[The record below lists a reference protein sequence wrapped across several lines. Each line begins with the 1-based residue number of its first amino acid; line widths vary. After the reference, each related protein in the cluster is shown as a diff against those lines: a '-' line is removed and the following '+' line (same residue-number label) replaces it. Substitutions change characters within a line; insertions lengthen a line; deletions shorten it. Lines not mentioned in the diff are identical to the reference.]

1 MHKHR
6 EEQEQTSSSNPQ
18 ELRFSAGDKVTLG
31 DKSGK
36 VYWIIR
42 QSLAVQLLRWATAIN
57 WQHRFNWLRGVQ
69 SKQFSIT
76 RCERFKTQ
84 SSFDMACGCNSALLS
99 VSVLSRGREG
109 KSDKHLMP
117 STVAIDV
124 LGYQWNQSV
133 GGWNLNQKLIEVLRA
148 ACSDIIP
155 LLFFQPADPIS
166 GARSFSPSLNPLRF
180 DFGQLIKYA

>member
-76 RCERFKTQ
+76 RCERFKAQ
-84 SSFDMACGCNSALLS
+84 SSFDMACGCNSALLL

-117 STVAIDV
+117 STQCGQELLASAHTPAHTHAWLACNGIVIVSGRYICA
-124 LGYQWNQSV
+124 
-133 GGWNLNQKLIEVLRA
+133 GGSQTNSFVWHADL
-148 ACSDIIP
+148 CSCSCRCHRKP
-155 LLFFQPADPIS
+155 
-166 GARSFSPSLNPLRF
+166 N
-180 DFGQLIKYA
+180 